1 MLVFLTFL
9 SPCVVICFVCFK
21 LLSSSCTQ
29 TKRWREDGLVPT
41 LPLGPSSLKVLRYG
55 DSGYKLL
62 PRHPGMQSQHM
73 QFVQSRDVSQNELL
87 LCGVGGCWLVTLL
100 FSYRDLRFFFQSPYS
115 FCLCECQFGNRQ
127 RSIHLSRNQNE
138 AVGVNLRTHPPFP
151 HPSEVSL
158 STVGR
163 TGCLELKF

>member
-1 MLVFLTFL
+1 MLAFLTSFVFLC
-9 SPCVVICFVCFK
+9 CVWFVSLK

-29 TKRWREDGLVPT
+29 AERCREGELVPT
-41 LPLGPSSLKVLRYG
+41 LALGPSSLKVLRYG
-55 DSGYKLL
+55 DSAKMYRDAVLAHVVFIVKRCELEWTSLVWSWRLL
-62 PRHPGMQSQHM
+62 AGHTCS
-73 QFVQSRDVSQNELL
+73 
-87 LCGVGGCWLVTLL
+87 LVTEI
-100 FSYRDLRFFFQSPYS
+100 SDFFFQSPYS
-115 FCLCECQFGNRQ
+115 FCLCECQFRNGQ

-138 AVGVNLRTHPPFP
+138 AVGVSLRTHTPFP